1 MHILLFIIY
10 GIACC
15 YGIYRIPFIRRSDI
29 KTGVLWA
36 LFGLHVAT
44 GLIHNIIAWRYYP
57 GHGDIWTFY
66 HDSFEVRYQLLHRF
80 DLFLSDNQAWTYIRY
95 NAIIWIETVLNLFS
109 FSSLTV
115 NTLLF
120 SFPVFLGNIA
130 LFRMLRR
137 HYPGDTFAP
146 CWVFLLPGTLF
157 WTSCIHREGVLY
169 MLLGFLFYT
178 FDKVLSGRC
187 PPRKIGR
194 PLCCFLLIIWFRPI
208 VAVALLPALVL
219 WGGLEKP
226 FSGKQWALLAAGS
239 IAALIVLP
247 LAIPGLFQHIT
258 NAITTRQHEF
268 LAMEGHSRLPL
279 PVMDGTFTGMLRVLP
294 AAIRNGWF
302 EPLPGSG
309 GRPIYMVFS
318 LELALIWIIV
328 AAALV
333 RGGLLRRFTPLS
345 SCCLLFALVAM
356 LLIGATVPF
365 AGAIVRYRSIYLP
378 FLLIPCLTLFQ
389 SNPIWQKINK
399 LFSHISRKKY

>member
-10 GIACC
+10 GLACC
-15 YGIYRIPFIRRSDI
+15 YGIYKIPFIRRSGI
-29 KTGVLWA
+29 KTGVLWL

-57 GHGDIWTFY
+57 GHGDVWSFY
-66 HDSFEVRYQLLHRF
+66 HDSFEVRYQLTHRF
-80 DLFLSDNQAWTYIRY
+80 DLFMSDNKAWIYIRY

-137 HYPGDTFAP
+137 RFSGDMLIP
-146 CWVFLLPGTLF
+146 CCVFLLPSTLF

-178 FDKVLSGRC
+178 LDKILSGRY
-187 PPRKIGR
+187 PPGKIWR
-194 PLCCFLLIIWFRPI
+194 PIGCFLLIIWFRPI

-219 WGGLEKP
+219 WWALEKP
-226 FSGKQWALLAAGS
+226 LSRKQWYLMAAGS
-239 IAALIVLP
+239 ISALILLP
-247 LAIPGLFQHIT
+247 LVIPGLLQHI
-258 NAITTRQHEF
+258 ADGMIIRQREF

-279 PVMDGTFTGMLRVLP
+279 PAMDGTFSGMLHVLP

-309 GRPIYMVFS
+309 GRPIYLVFS
-318 LELALIWIIV
+318 LELMLIWIIV
-328 AAALV
+328 AAALI
-333 RGGLLRRFTPLS
+333 RGKLLHGLTPFS
-345 SCCLLFALVAM
+345 SCCLLFSLTAM
-356 LLIGATVPF
+356 LLIGVIVPF

-378 FLLIPCLTLFQ
+378 FLLIPGLAPFQ
-389 SNPIWQKINK
+389 PYPIYQKLNK
-399 LFSHISRKKY
+399 LLTHIIK